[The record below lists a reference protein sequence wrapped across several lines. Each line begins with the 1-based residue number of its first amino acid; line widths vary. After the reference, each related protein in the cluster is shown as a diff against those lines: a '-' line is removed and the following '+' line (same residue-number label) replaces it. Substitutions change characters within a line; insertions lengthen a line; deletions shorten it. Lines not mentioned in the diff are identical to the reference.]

1 MTAPPARP
9 AERERF
15 GWEEV
20 PLRPESPLLH
30 RRPLSLYPQDRL
42 YQEMA
47 FLAYYLHWP
56 RRELMELEHGE
67 RRRWCREVS
76 AINKKLSGDE
86 QKRIEFK

>member
-1 MTAPPARP
+1 M

-15 GWEEV
+15 DWEDI
-20 PLRPESPLLH
+20 PLCPDSPLL
-30 RRPLSLYPQDRL
+30 RRPALALYPQDRL

-56 RRELMELEHGE
+56 RAELLELEHGE

-76 AINKKLSGDE
+76 AINKKLSGDDQNRVE
-86 QKRIEFK
+86 LR